1 MDGPRAIPC
10 CPAQRLGE
18 ALEQVEG
25 ELVGAS
31 LIGQEDEGP
40 EPREPRPFL
49 VIVLST
55 SFFYRPHSS

>member
-1 MDGPRAIPC
+1 MDGPWRFHA
-10 CPAQRLGE
+10 ALLKDSGE
-18 ALEQVEG
+18 AVEQVEG

-40 EPREPRPFL
+40 EPREPRPFF

>member
-1 MDGPRAIPC
+1 V
-10 CPAQRLGE
+10 
-18 ALEQVEG
+18 EQVEG

-40 EPREPRPFL
+40 EPREPRPFF